1 MRASIGVG
9 ACVDLRGGAVSC
21 RHVVITLRVVPD
33 RRRNFWSVFTI
44 HHVLAEMKS
53 EPAYYKAILHRDP
66 QCENVF
72 MLYDTWESHDDV
84 VNEQLKRP
92 YRRAWHDALP
102 RMLEGEREI
111 SVWRQ

>member
-1 MRASIGVG
+1 MPSRSHHAS
-9 ACVDLRGGAVSC
+9 SC
-21 RHVVITLRVVPD
+21 ARQAKEFLERL
-33 RRRNFWSVFTI
+33 

-111 SVWRQ
+111 SVWSQ